1 MSESV
6 EKIYCMDKGSNNDAL
21 YAMLANNGNKA
32 GNNMADVMAM
42 MNNQGMN
49 NPWVY
54 FVWMMMMWRMW
65 GNNGYGDGNGCN
77 NPQIAALQN
86 QMQDNQNSNMI
97 MDAIKGNNAAI
108 GQLSSSLGC
117 DFNTLQG
124 AICDV
129 RNSIQQVGGQ
139 VGFSAERVINAVNM
153 GDCHVTE
160 AINACCCDTQKELLR
175 MQGDLRLAS
184 CQQTNVLQNGQRDLQ
199 VAVDKGFATSA
210 YETQRQTC
218 DLMANQDRNTQRLID
233 HMNQHWS
240 DEKDNKIQKL
250 ELKLS
255 QSEQNQVIIQN
266 IEQAVRRYCGCGC
279 NNGCN

>member
-1 MSESV
+1 
-6 EKIYCMDKGSNNDAL
+6 MDRGSNNDAL
-21 YAMLANNGNKA
+21 YAMLANNGNKG

-65 GNNGYGDGNGCN
+65 GNNGCGDGNGGCN

-108 GQLSSSLGC
+108 GQLAGTLGC
-117 DFNTLQG
+117 NFNALQG

-129 RNSIQQVGGQ
+129 RNSIQQVGGN
-139 VGFSAERVINAVNM
+139 VGYSAERVINAVNM
-153 GDCHVTE
+153 GDCRVTE
-160 AINACCCDTQKELLR
+160 AINACCCNTQKELLS
-175 MQGDLRLAS
+175 MQGELRLAS
-184 CQQTNVLQNGQRDLQ
+184 CQQTNALQNGQHNLQ
-199 VAVDKGFATSA
+199 VAMDKGFATSA

-233 HMNQHWS
+233 HMNQHWNA
-240 DEKDNKIQKL
+240 EKDNKIQKL

-255 QSEQNQVIIQN
+255 QSEQNQTIIQN
-266 IEQAVRRYCGCGC
+266 IEQAVRRYCGGGC
-279 NNGCN
+279 NGGCN